1 MVNIILVC
9 IANFQEYIIP
19 NIQQL
24 QRLGHK
30 DIYVLTNLCF
40 FYRFHQFE
48 NNINLINVDEL
59 NDSYEFYSK
68 SELDKNFRG
77 GFWTLTSLRFF
88 YIYECMKKYNISNV
102 IHIENDVLLY
112 YHCNTIIDMFDSSY
126 MYIPFDTFSRNIA
139 SIMYIPNA
147 SVFKEILDKYD
158 FNTTDM
164 QNFSII
170 QKQTGLICNLPI
182 FPTCNS
188 SPEHTFVSNNFDMF
202 NGFIFDAA
210 AIGQYL
216 GGVDPQNKEG
226 DTTGFVNE
234 TCIIKYNTYSFIWEI
249 SDDIKKPFLIID
261 GIKIPIFNLH
271 IHCKNLYKF
280 M

>member
-9 IANFQEYIIP
+9 IANFQDYIIS
-19 NIQQL
+19 NVQQL

-30 DIYVLTNLCF
+30 DIYILTNLCF
-40 FYRFHQFE
+40 FDRFHQFE
-48 NNINLINVDEL
+48 NIHLINVDEL

-88 YIYECMKKYNISNV
+88 YIYECMKKYDISNV

-112 YHCNTIIDMFDSSY
+112 YHCNTIIDIFDSSY

-139 SIMYIPNA
+139 SIMYIPNT
-147 SVFKEILDKYD
+147 SVFKQILDNYD

-170 QKQTGLICNLPI
+170 QKQTGLIRNLPI
-182 FPTCNS
+182 FPTCNN
-188 SPEHTFVSNNFDMF
+188 SPEHIFVSNNFDIF

-249 SDDIKKPFLIID
+249 TDENVKKPFIIID

-271 IHCKNLYKF
+271 IHCKNLYEF